1 MVHPL
6 PAFLRGPPSLRDS
19 TPRCSPS
26 SWSPLVR
33 STGLQSSDSQSI
45 PATVAGRNVGDRQS
59 FIEGTEAASDR
70 WIGIG
75 SWTVSRPTRSTAV
88 MHLLPSGRG
97 RKSCDSRDSA
107 RIRVVLGTHSHAGPG
122 CPPGWHHADQ
132 SAALLILLHPVMS
145 YQGDQESC
153 QRLGG
158 VAPTRWE
165 DLENRSK
172 RNPRHGSG
180 GFPFVSESVGRGSS
194 AESRG
199 LCQGTPI
206 PGTICVMAQGWRSP
220 A

>member
-6 PAFLRGPPSLRDS
+6 PAFLRDPPSPRDS

-33 STGLQSSDSQSI
+33 STGRESSDFQSV
-45 PATVAGRNVGDRQS
+45 PAAVAARNFGNRRS
-59 FIEGTEAASDR
+59 FIEGKEAASDR

-75 SWTVSRPTRSTAV
+75 SQTVSRPTRSTAV

-97 RKSCDSRDSA
+97 RKSCDSLDSA

-145 YQGDQESC
+145 YREDQESC

-165 DLENRSK
+165 DLENRAK
-172 RNPRHGSG
+172 RYPRRGSG
-180 GFPFVSESVGRGSS
+180 GFPSVSESVGRG
-194 AESRG
+194 
-199 LCQGTPI
+199 
-206 PGTICVMAQGWRSP
+206 
-220 A
+220 